1 MSSITK
7 SDKDIA
13 REINSKI
20 YGRLYVGES
29 MANHTSLR
37 VGGAARFYHY
47 PHSREDL
54 SMLLK
59 YCFEHD
65 IEVFIIGYGT
75 NLLVSDK
82 GIDGCVI
89 DLSDGCRELE
99 RDGDEFSVG
108 AGVWGTDLVRFTAET
123 GYAGL
128 ASLAGIPGS
137 IGGWMKMN
145 AGAFRHTISE
155 VTETVEVMDLDGTI
169 SELNKEEVEFAYRK
183 SPGLAGKIVTGAKL
197 LLKRGEKA
205 DILAEVEKTIAT
217 RYERNVMTLPS
228 AGSIFKNPQG
238 YFAAKLIESLGF
250 KGVKS
255 GNVQVSELHAN
266 FIVNS
271 GGGNA
276 TDVKKLINIIKG
288 KVKAEYG
295 VELETEV
302 KMLGWANA

>member
-1 MSSITK
+1 
-7 SDKDIA
+7 
-13 REINSKI
+13 
-20 YGRLYVGES
+20 
-29 MANHTSLR
+29 
-37 VGGAARFYHY
+37 
-47 PHSREDL
+47 
-54 SMLLK
+54 
-59 YCFEHD
+59 
-65 IEVFIIGYGT
+65 
-75 NLLVSDK
+75 
-82 GIDGCVI
+82 
-89 DLSDGCRELE
+89 
-99 RDGDEFSVG
+99 
-108 AGVWGTDLVRFTAET
+108 LVRFTAET

-155 VTETVEVMDLDGTI
+155 VTESVDVMSLDGTI
-169 SELNKEEVEFAYRK
+169 STLKKEDINFAYRK
-183 SPGLAGKIVTGAKL
+183 SPGLKGKIVTGAKL
-197 LLKRGEKA
+197 RLIKGDRDE
-205 DILAEVEKTIAT
+205 IMAEAEATIAT

-276 TDVKKLINIIKG
+276 TDVKNLINTIRG
-288 KVKAEYG
+288 KVKTKYG

-302 KMLGWANA
+302 RMLGWANA

>member
-1 MSSITK
+1 
-7 SDKDIA
+7 
-13 REINSKI
+13 
-20 YGRLYVGES
+20 
-29 MANHTSLR
+29 
-37 VGGAARFYHY
+37 
-47 PHSREDL
+47 
-54 SMLLK
+54 
-59 YCFEHD
+59 
-65 IEVFIIGYGT
+65 
-75 NLLVSDK
+75 
-82 GIDGCVI
+82 VI

-99 RDGDEFSVG
+99 RNGDEFTVG

-155 VTETVEVMDLDGTI
+155 VTESVDIMNLEGKITT
-169 SELNKEEVEFAYRK
+169 LNKEEIKFAYRQ
-183 SPGLAGKIVTGAKL
+183 SPGLKGKIVTGAKL
-197 LLKRGEKA
+197 RLTRGDKSE
-205 DILAEVEKTIAT
+205 IISEVAKTIAT

-255 GNVQVSELHAN
+255 GNVRVSELHAN

-271 GGGNA
+271 GGGSA
-276 TDVKKLINIIKG
+276 TDVKKLINTIRG

-302 KMLGWANA
+302 KMLGWASA